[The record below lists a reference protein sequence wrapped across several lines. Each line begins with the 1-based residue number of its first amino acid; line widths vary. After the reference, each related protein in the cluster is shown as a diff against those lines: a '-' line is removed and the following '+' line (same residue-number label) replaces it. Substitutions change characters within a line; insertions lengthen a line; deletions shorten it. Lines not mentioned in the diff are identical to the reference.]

1 MNRRSLFA
9 SVGIGMIAALLAF
22 PFREA
27 VNQLVVVPIAYVLWL
42 VRLYYRSIDQA
53 FWWLGI
59 VLIALI
65 VVGSSLLP
73 EIKPKWKKID
83 LTREERG
90 GVESLARA
98 IHKSQNGIY
107 FKWSVANRLGRLA
120 QQMLSLREH
129 GKPRSPFAPLTA
141 EGWTPPDE
149 VQRYLEKGLRGSFAD
164 FPNSNWNYF
173 SPPAKT
179 SLDHDASEVVEF
191 LESKMTD
198 KPGG

>member
-9 SVGIGMIAALLAF
+9 SVGIGVIAGLLAF

-27 VNQLVVVPIAYVLWL
+27 VNQLVVIPLAYMLWL
-42 VRLYYRSIDQA
+42 LRLFYRSIDQA
-53 FWWLGI
+53 FWWIGI
-59 VLIALI
+59 VLVALI

-98 IHKSQNGIY
+98 IQKSQNGIY

-129 GKPRSPFAPLTA
+129 GKPRSTVAPLA
-141 EGWTPPDE
+141 ADGWTPPDE
-149 VQRYLEKGLRGSFAD
+149 VQRYLEKGLRGSFAE

-173 SPPAKT
+173 SPPAKS
-179 SLDHDASEVVEF
+179 SLDHDVDEVVEF
-191 LESKMTD
+191 LESKMENNT
-198 KPGG
+198 GG